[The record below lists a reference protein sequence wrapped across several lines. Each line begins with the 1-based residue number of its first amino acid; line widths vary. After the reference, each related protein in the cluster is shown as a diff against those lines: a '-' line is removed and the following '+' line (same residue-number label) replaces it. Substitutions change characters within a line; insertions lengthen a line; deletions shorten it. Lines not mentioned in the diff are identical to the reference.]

1 MAGTKHDP
9 ENWVAGFPNRSRSK
23 EKQMPA
29 SDSNRTDQASGFT
42 GRAAWAVL
50 VRPATGAV
58 LEGGIMS
65 RVTFVALATFLTI
78 GSTSAAFAC
87 CGGPAYYAPTACG
100 GCAPPAPVVYVPAP
114 PPPPPPPVQ
123 VAPPAWSGGC
133 GCGRPVVYAAPPVE
147 VTPVAPAPIY
157 VVNQGPEYS
166 GPGIMVPYHT
176 YSPAAA
182 WAPANGYPY
191 VPRAWLRLSLS
202 PTVAALR
209 LSRARIHARVSPR
222 SGVALAVLF
231 APAQCARINKK
242 ANKQNQQRL
251 KARSARAFF
260 LLSRRRRGPGR
271 PAPGRAWR
279 YRAPARPHWTR

>member
-1 MAGTKHDP
+1 
-9 ENWVAGFPNRSRSK
+9 
-23 EKQMPA
+23 
-29 SDSNRTDQASGFT
+29 
-42 GRAAWAVL
+42 
-50 VRPATGAV
+50 
-58 LEGGIMS
+58 MS

-114 PPPPPPPVQ
+114 PPPPPPVQ

-133 GCGRPVVYAAPPVE
+133 GCGGAVVYAAPPVE

-191 VPRAWLRLSLS
+191 LRGRGYGYGYGHRYHR
-202 PTVAALR
+202 PWPHYAY
-209 LSRARIHARVSPR
+209 RARGYMHAYHSSP
-222 SGVALAVLF
+222 
-231 APAQCARINKK
+231 
-242 ANKQNQQRL
+242 
-251 KARSARAFF
+251 
-260 LLSRRRRGPGR
+260 
-271 PAPGRAWR
+271 AWR
-279 YRAPARPHWTR
+279 SRYYSRPLNVRG